1 MNPAKDKPNMR
12 QIDFNQAPF
21 LVIWEITQACHLA
34 CIHCRACAQPLRHPL
49 ELTTVEGF
57 QLLDEIRRFGQPL
70 LVLTGG
76 DPLLRPEVFDFI
88 AYGTEKGLRVTM
100 TPSGTPLLTK
110 ANILKAKE
118 AGLKRL
124 AISLD
129 GSTAAI
135 HDAFR
140 QVIGSYD
147 WTMQGV
153 TAAREIGL
161 PLQVNTTMTRYN
173 LSDLESLAATMCE
186 LGITLWSVFFLVP
199 TGRGKQE
206 DELQPDEYE
215 YVFHFLY
222 DLSKHAPFDIKT
234 TAAPPYR
241 RVVLQHT
248 KAERRAAALLTQ
260 TKPSHPPNI
269 ETVAMKPNRRG
280 ELALPLQEKKLFQ
293 PGFTMGNGIGRAAKG
308 VNDGNGFVFI
318 SHTGEVFPSGFLP
331 ISAGNVRKQ
340 SLVEV
345 YRHSPLFTD
354 LRDPDKLKG
363 KCGVCEFRRVCGG
376 SRARAYALS
385 GDYLASDPSCIY
397 QPRGM
402 FQKAV
407 DTSRFRYTQSGGTR
421 KT

>member
-1 MNPAKDKPNMR
+1 MNKITETIMNPAKDKPNMR
-12 QIDFNQAPF
+12 QIDFNQVPF

-57 QLLDEIRRFGQPL
+57 RLLDEIRRFGQPL

-110 ANILKAKE
+110 ANIMKAKE

-153 TAAREIGL
+153 TAAREMGL
-161 PLQVNTTMTRYN
+161 PLQINTTMTRYN
-173 LSDLESLAATMCE
+173 LKDLESLAAKMCE
-186 LGITLWSVFFLVP
+186 LEITLWSVFFLVP

-206 DELQPDEYE
+206 DELQPEEYE

-241 RVVLQHT
+241 RVVLQRT
-248 KAERRAAALLTQ
+248 KAEPAIKQSSNQAVKQSSHALRYTPQ
-260 TKPSHPPNI
+260 SPVTSHHSPS
-269 ETVAMKPNRRG
+269 R
-280 ELALPLQEKKLFQ
+280 FQ
-293 PGFTMGNGIGRAAKG
+293 PGFTMGSGIGRAAKG

-318 SHTGEVFPSGFLP
+318 SHTGEIFPSGFLP

-397 QPRGM
+397 QPRC
-402 FQKAV
+402 
-407 DTSRFRYTQSGGTR
+407 DT
-421 KT
+421 

>member
-1 MNPAKDKPNMR
+1 M
-12 QIDFNQAPF
+12 
-21 LVIWEITQACHLA
+21 
-34 CIHCRACAQPLRHPL
+34 
-49 ELTTVEGF
+49 
-57 QLLDEIRRFGQPL
+57 
-70 LVLTGG
+70 
-76 DPLLRPEVFDFI
+76 
-88 AYGTEKGLRVTM
+88 
-100 TPSGTPLLTK
+100 
-110 ANILKAKE
+110 
-118 AGLKRL
+118 
-124 AISLD
+124 
-129 GSTAAI
+129 
-135 HDAFR
+135 
-140 QVIGSYD
+140 
-147 WTMQGV
+147 
-153 TAAREIGL
+153 GL

-186 LGITLWSVFFLVP
+186 LEITLWSVFFLVP

-206 DELQPDEYE
+206 DELQPEEYE

-222 DLSKHAPFDIKT
+222 DLSKHTPFDIKT

-241 RVVLQHT
+241 RVVLQRT

-260 TKPSHPPNI
+260 TKPSHLPNI
-269 ETVAMKPNRRG
+269 ENIKMKPNRRG
-280 ELALPLQEKKLFQ
+280 EVTSPLQEKKLFSPPSTGGNQ
-293 PGFTMGNGIGRAAKG
+293 GEVFGPPLGRGGAGFAMGNGIGRAAKG

-318 SHTGEVFPSGFLP
+318 SHTGEIFPSGFLP